1 MQRAQDTAL
10 SIHLCNFYKRG
21 RRRGGREG
29 KEREGKVEE
38 EEALQR
44 RQQGFPRPLK
54 VPEPMSCLATSQPL
68 HGFRLC
74 LEL

>member
-38 EEALQR
+38 EALQR
-44 RQQGFPRPLK
+44 GSKASPAP
-54 VPEPMSCLATSQPL
+54 
-68 HGFRLC
+68 
-74 LEL
+74 